1 MDIHGVVIDGGGV
14 VVLHGDGPRMDFK
27 CAVGL
32 AMKAGDKEAVFDL
45 ITRLEALVVHDRAI
59 AKATSELLA
68 ACKPLV
74 AYFEARW
81 GYLAHRYPP
90 VVAACDAIANAEKK
104 GD

>member
-1 MDIHGVVIDGGGV
+1 MLIRTVKIEDGRIVVD
-14 VVLHGDGPRMDFK
+14 HSDGPSMDLK
-27 CAVGL
+27 AACAS
-32 AMKAGDKEAVFDL
+32 ACEAGDIEGLMDL
-45 ITRLEALVVHDRAI
+45 VSRVQALVVHDRAI

-90 VVAACDAIANAEKK
+90 VVAACDAIAKAEKK
-104 GD
+104 GA